1 MTRHLIARFI
11 VRWAVS
17 ALGLFIASGIL
28 GSNNFGIGDNFTSQ
42 ILVAGLVLSI
52 VNMAVK
58 PVLIILS
65 LPAIILS
72 LGLFMLIVNGLVI
85 LIASWI
91 DSAIYVRNF
100 WIAIVVAIIL
110 GLVNLL
116 VTKLMEE
123 VK

>member
-1 MTRHLIARFI
+1 MRFL

-17 ALGLFIASGIL
+17 SLGLFIATGIL

-42 ILVAGLVLSI
+42 ILVAGLVISLI
-52 VNMAVK
+52 NMAVK
-58 PVLIILS
+58 PILIVLS

-72 LGLFMLIVNGLVI
+72 LGLFMLVVNGLVV

-100 WIAIVVAIIL
+100 WIAMVVGIIL

-116 VTKLMEE
+116 VTKLMKE